1 MSTISIVSAILMGEW
16 ALIHFA
22 AGILSYGPAAS
33 GDIAAFYKC
42 VANKLSTSKQ
52 IEPFETVQEQ
62 GSAAVDDGKGY
73 PYLLNRVFLQH
84 AINLFFV
91 GLQATIACVG
101 IATQQ
106 RWVLVACLPPFC
118 FDIGYFVAM
127 DLPAIGG
134 IMGECQ
140 TYIVSTAVL
149 LAALDL
155 KANPTHSADVGDVEW
170 IVAVVCACLFIV
182 VAAFRK
188 IGELTGKWP
197 GVTTPADEDSPVK
210 LNSNVSSK

>member
-1 MSTISIVSAILMGEW
+1 MGEW
-16 ALIHFA
+16 ALIHFV
-22 AGILSYGPAAS
+22 AGIVSMGPAVS
-33 GDIAAFYKC
+33 GDIAAYYKC

-84 AINLFFV
+84 AITLFFV
-91 GLQATIACVG
+91 GAQATIATVG
-101 IATQQ
+101 IAMQS
-106 RWVLVACLPPFC
+106 RWVLVACLPPFT

-127 DLPAIGG
+127 DIPDIGG
-134 IMGECQ
+134 PIGEAQ

-155 KANPTHSADVGDVEW
+155 KANPAHSADVGDVEW

-188 IGELTGKWP
+188 IGELTGMWP
-197 GVTTPADEDSPVK
+197 GVTTPASTEAVK
-210 LNSNVSSK
+210 L

>member
-22 AGILSYGPAAS
+22 AGILTMGPAVS
-33 GDIAAFYKC
+33 GDIAEFYKR

-91 GLQATIACVG
+91 GLQATIATVG
-101 IATQQ
+101 IAMQS

-155 KANPTHSADVGDVEW
+155 KATHGADVGDVEW
-170 IVAVVCACLFIV
+170 IFAVVCACLFIV
-182 VAAFRK
+182 VAASRK
-188 IGELTGKWP
+188 IGELTGMWP

-210 LNSNVSSK
+210 L

>member
-33 GDIAAFYKC
+33 GDIAAYYKC
-42 VANKLSTSKQ
+42 VANKLGSSEQ
-52 IEPFETVQEQ
+52 IKPFETVQEQ

-127 DLPAIGG
+127 DIPAIGG
-134 IMGECQ
+134 PIGEAQ

-155 KANPTHSADVGDVEW
+155 KANPAHSADVGDVEW
-170 IVAVVCACLFIV
+170 ICAVVCACLFIV

-188 IGELTGKWP
+188 IGDLTGKWP
-197 GVTTPADEDSPVK
+197 GVTTPANEDSPVK
-210 LNSNVSSK
+210 L

>member
-91 GLQATIACVG
+91 GLQATIATVG
-101 IATQQ
+101 IAMQS
-106 RWVLVACLPPFC
+106 RWALVACLPPFT

-127 DLPAIGG
+127 DIPDIGG
-134 IMGECQ
+134 PIGEIQ

-155 KANPTHSADVGDVEW
+155 KANPTHSADVGDAEW
-170 IVAVVCACLFIV
+170 IFAIVCACLFIV
-182 VAAFRK
+182 VGLSRK
-188 IGELTGKWP
+188 VGELTGVMP
-197 GVTTPADEDSPVK
+197 GVSTAPSQQQQ
-210 LNSNVSSK
+210 L

>member
-1 MSTISIVSAILMGEW
+1 MSTISIISTILMAEW
-16 ALIHFA
+16 ALIHYVS
-22 AGILSYGPAAS
+22 GIMSWGPAS
-33 GDIAAFYKC
+33 RGDIAGFSVAFATLGK
-42 VANKLSTSKQ
+42 SKQ
-52 IEPFETVQEQ
+52 IEAFHTLQAE
-62 GSAAVDDGKGY
+62 GSAAEDDGKGY
-73 PYLLNRVFLQH
+73 PFLLNRVYMQH

-155 KANPTHSADVGDVEW
+155 KANPTHSADLGDVEW
-170 IVAVVCACLFIV
+170 IFAVVCACLFIV
-182 VAAFRK
+182 VAASRK
-188 IGELTGKWP
+188 IGELTGMWP
-197 GVTTPADEDSPVK
+197 GVTTPA
-210 LNSNVSSK
+210 VSYQSKQ